1 MSDISDKLLKMK
13 FGKRSLSG
21 YFTDQGVEGTC
32 WAHGISRL
40 VARVIKI
47 ISKQHFLE
55 INETNHEYDIF
66 YNTII
71 CNKKKTIFGCIKT
84 KLLEQK
90 NKKQKSLE
98 AALLSALLFHFIFKK
113 LLNMYKKG
121 AWHRTARNISPILEY
136 FKTIDITSEIIK
148 EVLDYDNYKMFKS
161 IKPRKFNVRNDV
173 EYRNKGKEWLP
184 GIVVQVNP
192 LMVKPYGD
200 EGTKGKKW
208 DEVRFKPPGPPRNP
222 STDSDSG
229 SDSSIDSGIDSSI
242 DSGSDSGSRH
252 TTPSD
257 NSLLLNANLPNGWSM
272 ATDRSGRAYY
282 YETVLNARPQW
293 EFPSEEAIHQIYD
306 PEIDELFEKLIKQL
320 KTVFSHIK
328 TIPLDL
334 YSSIDLN
341 NFELIEKPERE
352 LQPLQRKQVEAIAK
366 EANSRYNTLKFV
378 EYDRDITYRR
388 RTIKSQNIDL
398 VLNLIRKVLNTGLYI
413 NITFFPDPLK
423 IKADG
428 HSMTITNIDNNT
440 LTIKNSWGTKGD
452 YEIEDEN
459 QSEEELTVNFVE
471 DNKLEWNKLKQLVED
486 KIIFIEL
493 TFIIPTKS
501 SNKYFNNFLNIFKKS
516 RRIAGKLKNK
526 KSKKKKKYLTRRQLR
541 KT

>member
-1 MSDISDKLLKMK
+1 MTDISDKLLKMK
-13 FGKRSLSG
+13 FGQRSLSG
-21 YFTDQGVEGTC
+21 YFTDQGVEETC

-40 VARVIKI
+40 VVRVIKI

-71 CNKKKTIFGCIKT
+71 CNKKKTIFSCIKN

-121 AWHRTARNISPILEY
+121 TWHRTARNISPILEY
-136 FKTIDITSEIIK
+136 FKTIDITIKIIK
-148 EVLDYDNYKMFKS
+148 EVLDYDTYKRLNS
-161 IKPRKFNVRNDV
+161 IEPQKFNVSNDV
-173 EYRNKGKEWLP
+173 ECRNKGKKWLP
-184 GIVVQVNP
+184 GKVVQVNP
-192 LMVKPYGD
+192 LMVKPYADGW
-200 EGTKGKKW
+200 TKGKEW
-208 DEVRFKPPGPPRNP
+208 DEVRFAPPGPPRDP
-222 STDSDSG
+222 PTDSDSSSDG
-229 SDSSIDSGIDSSI
+229 SSDGSI
-242 DSGSDSGSRH
+242 DSGSRH

-293 EFPSEEAIHQIYD
+293 EFPSEEAIYEIYD

-328 TIPLDL
+328 TIPLHL
-334 YSSIDLN
+334 YRSIDLN
-341 NFELIEKPERE
+341 NFELIEKPELD
-352 LQPLQRKQVEAIAK
+352 LQPQQRKQVEAIAK
-366 EANSRYNTLKFV
+366 EANSRYNTLEFV
-378 EYDRDITYRR
+378 EYDRDISNRR

-413 NITFFPDPLK
+413 NITFYPDPLV
-423 IKADG
+423 INASG
-428 HSMTITNIDNNT
+428 HSMTITNIDNNDT
-440 LTIKNSWGTKGD
+440 LTIKNSWGTHGD
-452 YEIEDEN
+452 YNIKDED
-459 QSEEELTVNFVE
+459 QSEEEQTVNFVQ
-471 DNKLEWNKLKQLVED
+471 DNKLEWKTLKQNVED

-493 TFIIPTKS
+493 TFIIPISITKY
-501 SNKYFNNFLNIFKKS
+501 SNKYFNNFLTIFKKS
-516 RRIAGKLKNK
+516 KRRAGKLKNK
-526 KSKKKKKYLTRRQLR
+526 KSIKKKKII
-541 KT
+541 